1 MKHGLPGRA
10 GRRDAA
16 SSVAPIALLLALPPS
31 LPRTRPSHPVSAWS
45 FHQAL
50 GCRPPERALLEEL
63 PAGGADD
70 PLDLVGHAAALANR
84 VGRHPAVAMG
94 SRLSAHMVLDDNC
107 TMKLVSVV
115 LLVAASFAVLSTS
128 AVAARLAKP
137 HCRGGVLH
145 PVGSPTSAFAAI
157 VKSRAQ
163 VYRKS
168 GHQPLAHFRKLNQN
182 GYPTTF
188 SIVGAIVN
196 RTCGASW
203 YRVKLPM
210 RPNGVVGYV
219 RPADVLV
226 ERVTTRIVVDLS
238 TRRLAFY
245 RHGKLV
251 LTTPVAVGAPSTPT
265 PVGRFYVNQRL
276 VTTNAGGPFGPAALG
291 VSAFS
296 DVLTGWTQ
304 GGPIGIHG
312 TNQPWS
318 IGRAVSN
325 GCIRV
330 PNATLT
336 KIFDATLGG
345 SPVVIHA

>member
-1 MKHGLPGRA
+1 
-10 GRRDAA
+10 
-16 SSVAPIALLLALPPS
+16 
-31 LPRTRPSHPVSAWS
+31 
-45 FHQAL
+45 
-50 GCRPPERALLEEL
+50 
-63 PAGGADD
+63 
-70 PLDLVGHAAALANR
+70 
-84 VGRHPAVAMG
+84 
-94 SRLSAHMVLDDNC
+94 
-107 TMKLVSVV
+107 MKLGPVML
-115 LLVAASFAVLSTS
+115 LLVAAFAVAPAS
-128 AVAARLAKP
+128 AVSARPAKP
-137 HCRGGVLH
+137 QCRAGVLH
-145 PVGSPTSAFAAI
+145 PVGTAKTAFAAI

-168 GHQPLAHFRKLNQN
+168 GRQPLAHFRKLNQN

-196 RTCGASW
+196 KRCGASW

-219 RPADVLV
+219 RPAAVRI
-226 ERVTTRIVVDLS
+226 ERVRTRIVIDVS
-238 TRRLAFY
+238 ARKLALY
-245 RHGKLV
+245 RAGKLV

-265 PVGRFYVNQRL
+265 PIGRFYVNQRI

-296 DVLTGWTQ
+296 NVLTGWAQ

-318 IGRAVSN
+318 ISRAVSN

-330 PNATLT
+330 PNATL
-336 KIFDATLGG
+336 KRIFGATLGG
-345 SPVVIHA
+345 SPVVIHP